1 MCTATI
7 VRRLFAAGTLAAVL
21 SGCASTNPTTGA
33 ATQYPQSNL
42 ARQRVLPTRPAQ
54 GPILVQPLPPAP
66 GFGHTDVARTGPHLV
81 QYFSI
86 PGSTPFY
93 ITFGPRRAFWF
104 TTGDTPG
111 SIGRIKAS
119 EPYTLFPLPPSGW
132 NVSLRI
138 VTGPDGNLWATVDA
152 YPGRGGIAKITPSGH
167 VTVYPI
173 PTYGADLGYIAV
185 GSDGNLWFTE
195 HSPNK
200 FGRIT
205 PSGTITEFPF
215 EDIGA
220 PNGIV
225 NGPDGR
231 LWICEQG
238 ALDQST
244 GHQTYGRIE
253 RVNTDGTIYATYD
266 IAPNNWQNVPEDI
279 TVGADHKLW
288 FTQFNAISQ
297 TIYEISNVTV
307 NGTITQYDTP
317 NTNAG
322 PGSPVLAGDGNVWFS
337 EAYAAQLARVK
348 PSGHI
353 KEFPL
358 PQDGA
363 QFPTAPYGLTTNG
376 GKRLRIWFADYQNG
390 RIGQFSI

>member
-1 MCTATI
+1 MGRTLSAPTS
-7 VRRLFAAGTLAAVL
+7 VRLG
-21 SGCASTNPTTGA
+21 
-33 ATQYPQSNL
+33 
-42 ARQRVLPTRPAQ
+42 
-54 GPILVQPLPPAP
+54 QP
-66 GFGHTDVARTGPHLV
+66 RTGPHLI

-86 PGSTPFY
+86 PGTTPFY
-93 ITFGPRRAFWF
+93 ITFHSLGPRSAFWF
-104 TTGDTPG
+104 TTGNRPG
-111 SIGRIKAS
+111 SIGRLTSSRHAVR
-119 EPYTLFPLPPSGW
+119 LFPLPPSGW

-138 VTGPDGNLWATVDA
+138 VNGPDGNLWATVNA
-152 YPGRGGIAKITPSGH
+152 YPGKGGIAKITPSGQI
-167 VTVYPI
+167 TVYLL
-173 PTYGADLGYIAV
+173 PTSGADLGYITV

-195 HSPNK
+195 HTPNK

-205 PSGTITEFPF
+205 PSGVITEFPF

-220 PNGIV
+220 PNGII

-238 ALDQST
+238 ALKVSS

-266 IAPNNWQNVPEDI
+266 IAPNSWQNVPEDI
-279 TVGADHKLW
+279 TVGADRKLW

-297 TIYEISNVTV
+297 TIYEISNVTL
-307 NGTITQYDTP
+307 GGKITQYDTP

-322 PGSPVLAGDGNVWFS
+322 PGSPILAGDGNVWFT
-337 EAYAAQLARVK
+337 EAYAAQLGRIK
-348 PSGHI
+348 PSGRI
-353 KEFPL
+353 SEFPL
-358 PQDGA
+358 SQGSA

-376 GKRLRIWFADYQNG
+376 GKRLQIWFADFENG

>member
-1 MCTATI
+1 M
-7 VRRLFAAGTLAAVL
+7 RLG
-21 SGCASTNPTTGA
+21 
-33 ATQYPQSNL
+33 
-42 ARQRVLPTRPAQ
+42 
-54 GPILVQPLPPAP
+54 QP
-66 GFGHTDVARTGPHLV
+66 RTGPHLI

-86 PGSTPFY
+86 PGTTPFY
-93 ITFGPRRAFWF
+93 ITFRSLGPRSTFWF

-111 SIGRIKAS
+111 SIGRLTPSRHAVR
-119 EPYTLFPLPPSGW
+119 LFPLPPSGW
-132 NVSLRI
+132 NVSLR
-138 VTGPDGNLWATVDA
+138 VVNGPDGNLWATVDA
-152 YPGRGGIAKITPSGH
+152 YPGKGGIAKITPSGQI
-167 VTVYPI
+167 TVYLL
-173 PTYGADLGYIAV
+173 PTSGADLGYITV

-220 PNGIV
+220 PNGII

-238 ALDQST
+238 AFNVNT

-279 TVGADHKLW
+279 TVGADSKLW

-297 TIYEISNVTV
+297 TIYEISNVTLG
-307 NGTITQYDTP
+307 GTITQYDTP
-317 NTNAG
+317 TTNAG
-322 PGSPVLAGDGNVWFS
+322 PGSPILAGDGNVWFT
-337 EAYAAQLARVK
+337 EAYAAQLGRIT
-348 PSGHI
+348 PSGRI
-353 KEFPL
+353 TEFPL
-358 PQDGA
+358 PQGSA

-376 GKRLRIWFADYQNG
+376 GKHLQIWFADFQNG